1 MGGWAF
7 EKVRLWKDD
16 LPDEGGFRIEMLN
29 AIKGFSWSRENILEN
44 FHKERIEE
52 ADDINLLEGD
62 VTIDVVD
69 EIPIDR
75 VQSLVK
81 KRMLRCSSSSYLAEG
96 LGLIHIGMMAL

>member
-16 LPDEGGFRIEMLN
+16 LPDEG
-29 AIKGFSWSRENILEN
+29 EN

>member
-1 MGGWAF
+1 
-7 EKVRLWKDD
+7 R
-16 LPDEGGFRIEMLN
+16 
-29 AIKGFSWSRENILEN
+29 EN

-96 LGLIHIGMMAL
+96 SIVVAVSTNPVMHSKFKHVENELLKANLSL